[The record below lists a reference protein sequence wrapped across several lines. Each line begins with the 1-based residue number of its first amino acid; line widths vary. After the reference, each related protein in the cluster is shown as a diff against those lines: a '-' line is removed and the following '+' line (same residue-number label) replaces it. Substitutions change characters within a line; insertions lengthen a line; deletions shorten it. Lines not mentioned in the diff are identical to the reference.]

1 MKYLYS
7 IVFVCILFACNNS
20 NDDAIACT
28 EEYVYGLTITVFD
41 ASNQQLIGE
50 TATVTAID
58 GSYTE
63 EFMFFTESFS
73 GAGERAGN
81 YIIVVTAEGY
91 ETYTTQTI
99 NLLENECHV
108 IPQSFQIQLIPN

>member
-41 ASNQQLIGE
+41 TS
-50 TATVTAID
+50 
-58 GSYTE
+58 
-63 EFMFFTESFS
+63 
-73 GAGERAGN
+73 
-81 YIIVVTAEGY
+81 
-91 ETYTTQTI
+91 
-99 NLLENECHV
+99 
-108 IPQSFQIQLIPN
+108 